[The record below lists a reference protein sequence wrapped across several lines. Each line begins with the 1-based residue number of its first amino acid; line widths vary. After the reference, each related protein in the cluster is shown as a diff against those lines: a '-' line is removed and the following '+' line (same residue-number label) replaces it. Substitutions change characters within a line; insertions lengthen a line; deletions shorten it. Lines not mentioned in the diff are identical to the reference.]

1 MALWLFLFR
10 LSLDYMY
17 MHIIQKEY
25 GNITLLSLGYQRG
38 AFSFN
43 TDIARIFVSFILSM
57 GFIIFVT
64 SKIVR
69 DDKAHELIILGLLA
83 TSVLPNHVMFAY
95 SEIEWRF
102 MILHTLF
109 WGWMFFLTYKL
120 SKRNNT
126 SIKSVDK
133 RITITKESARYTFW
147 IIAFVF
153 IIGSIILSYNYYGGF
168 HIDLRLD
175 NDTVYTNRIAARGA
189 FGYFTNL
196 FRNNAMLAV
205 LPLLVVSFLERKKY
219 FYFVISLFAV
229 FLLYSV
235 DSFKIVLFLTII
247 SIVAALVIKNK
258 ICRTIVCSLVAANM
272 FVSLAY
278 ELIGK
283 LVLVEY
289 LAKRIYFIPS
299 IIGSCYYT
307 YSNTHGIQVFFS
319 SFLKKIGVISEY
331 VYSKISL
338 PFLIGREYFGSVNIS
353 ANTGGFGNAYAYGII
368 GLLLIPIIYAV
379 MFNILDKVT
388 KGMNPKYY
396 ISFVILNIYVIVNT
410 SIMTV
415 LIIYG
420 FITGIIML
428 SIMSRIDVFEKK

>member
-1 MALWLFLFR
+1 MALWLILFR
-10 LSLDYMY
+10 LSLDFMY
-17 MHIIQKEY
+17 MFIIRKEY
-25 GNITLLSLGYQRG
+25 GNITLLLLGYQRG

-43 TDIARIFVSFILSM
+43 TDPARIFVSFVLSV

-64 SKIVR
+64 LKIVK
-69 DDKAHELIILGLLA
+69 DDKAHELITLGLLA

-102 MILHTLF
+102 IILHTLF

-120 SKRNNT
+120 SKKDSTNVDT
-126 SIKSVDK
+126 VDK
-133 RITITKESARYTFW
+133 GIKITKESARYTFW

-153 IIGSIILSYNYYGGF
+153 IIGSIILSYKYYGGF

-189 FGYFTNL
+189 FGYLTNL

-205 LPLLVVSFLERKKY
+205 LPLLVISFLERKKY
-219 FYFVISLFAV
+219 IYFAISLFAV

-235 DSFKIVLFLTII
+235 DSFKIVLLLTIV
-247 SIVAALVIKNK
+247 SIIAALVIKK
-258 ICRTIVCSLVAANM
+258 RICRTIVYGLVVADF
-272 FVSLAY
+272 FVTLIY
-278 ELIGK
+278 ELTGR

-307 YSNTHGIQVFFS
+307 YSNTHGIQLFFFS
-319 SFLKKIGVISEY
+319 LLKKIGIISEY
-331 VYSKISL
+331 VYSEISL
-338 PFLIGREYFGSVNIS
+338 PFLIGRDYFGSVNIS

-368 GLLLIPIIYAV
+368 GLVLIPIMYAT
-379 MFNILDKVT
+379 MFKILDRVT
-388 KGMNPKYY
+388 NGMNPKYY

-420 FITGIIML
+420 FITGIVML
-428 SIMSRIDVFEKK
+428 SIMSRIDVFNKR